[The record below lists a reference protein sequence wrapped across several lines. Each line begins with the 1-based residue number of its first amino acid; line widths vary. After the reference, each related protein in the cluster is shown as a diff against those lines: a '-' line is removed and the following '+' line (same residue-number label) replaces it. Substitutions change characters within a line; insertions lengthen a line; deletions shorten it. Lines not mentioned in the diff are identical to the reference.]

1 MNQQVTAQD
10 IRRQARGEA
19 ASQAAGVEHSRAI
32 AEVQAAVTVAQRFP
46 RDESRSLER
55 ALSSCRQWEV
65 AETAFFKLPRGGES
79 VTGETIHLAVELARC
94 WGNVDYGIMELAR
107 DDAAQHSEMLAF
119 AWDLETNTKA
129 RMTFIVPHKRDKRG
143 GPVAL
148 TDMRDIYENNANNGA
163 RRLRECIFR
172 ILPPYLKEQAKQS
185 CYITLERGQG
195 DKPLEVRI
203 TEALKAFS
211 DIGVARD
218 RLEARVGPVRNWT
231 AADLANLQVSFRSIS
246 RNEVNAE
253 DEFPRAGVEDTVA
266 TAQRIAENSRTATVT
281 AAAKASDPQEGP
293 ADDQRGEAHVE
304 AQGDAELR
312 RLAIDT
318 IRRAATLQSRDEFD
332 DLEMEIAD
340 RLSEMPPALV
350 DDVNAALDEAQ
361 TRIARADKKGTK

>member
-1 MNQQVTAQD
+1 MNQQVTAKD
-10 IRRQARGEA
+10 IRRQARGEV
-19 ASQAAGVEHSRAI
+19 ASQAAGVEHSRAV

-46 RDESRSLER
+46 RDESRSLEK
-55 ALSSCRQWEV
+55 ALLSCGQWEV
-65 AETAFFKLPRGGES
+65 AETAFFKLPRGNDS

-107 DDAAQHSEMLAF
+107 DDAAQQSEMLAF

-143 GPVAL
+143 GPVLL

-172 ILPPYLKEQAKQS
+172 ILPPYLKEQAKQA
-185 CYITLERGQG
+185 CYMTLERGQG

-203 TEALKAFS
+203 AEAVKAFS
-211 DIGVARD
+211 NIGVARD
-218 RLEARVGPVRNWT
+218 RLEAKVGPVRNWT
-231 AADLANLQVSFRSIS
+231 AADLANLQVSFRSIG
-246 RNEVNAE
+246 RNEVSAE

-266 TAQRIAENSRTATVT
+266 TAQRIAQTSRASAT
-281 AAAKASDPQEGP
+281 AAATSTDPQEGP
-293 ADDQRGEAHVE
+293 ADVQRGEAHAEVE
-304 AQGDAELR
+304 GDAELR

-318 IRRAATLQSRDEFD
+318 IRRASTLQTRDEFD

-350 DDVNAALDEAQ
+350 DEVNAALDEAQ
-361 TRIARADKKGTK
+361 TRIARAEKKGAK